1 MARKW
6 QETSLLKR
14 REKST
19 AVTATVFLTPALL
32 LMAIYIVYPI
42 LDTFRISLYEWNGIA
57 AARSYI
63 GLGNWR
69 TLLQDYRFWSSFI
82 NNIKVMVFSILI
94 QIPLGFLLAT
104 FLDAGGK
111 KFNLFKVVWFLPL
124 LMSSVAVGFLFQYA
138 LATNDG
144 LISTISNHWG
154 GKNIDLLGHP
164 QRALYTV
171 IGVIAWQYTPFYMVY
186 FIAGYSNFDTDIY
199 EAAVIDGATRAM
211 YTLRIAIPML
221 KSTIQTA
228 CILSLIGSLKY
239 FDLVFVMT
247 GGGPANAS
255 DLMATYM
262 YNTSFRSFKM
272 GYGSAI
278 AGGMFI
284 LITTIA
290 VLMRRI
296 LTGKEER

>member
-1 MARKW
+1 
-6 QETSLLKR
+6 LLKQR
-14 REKST
+14 QKST
-19 AVTATVFLTPALL
+19 AITAAVFLTPALV
-32 LMAIYIVYPI
+32 LMAIYLIYPI
-42 LDTFRISLYEWNGIA
+42 FDTFRISLYDWNGIA
-57 AARSYI
+57 AARTYV
-63 GLGNWR
+63 GLGNWQ
-69 TLLQDYRFWSSFI
+69 TLLEDYRFWYSFW
-82 NNIKVMVFSILI
+82 NNIKVMVLSILI
-94 QIPLGFLLAT
+94 QIPLGFLLAS

-111 KFNLFKVVWFLPL
+111 KFNVFKVIWFLPL

-144 LISTISNHWG
+144 LISAISNLLG

-164 QRALYTV
+164 QRAIYAV

-186 FIAGYSNFDTDIY
+186 FIAGYSNFDNDIY
-199 EAAVIDGATRAM
+199 EAAIIDGATRM
-211 YTLRIAIPML
+211 KYTLRIAIPML

-262 YNTSFRSFKM
+262 YNISFRYFKM
-272 GYGSAI
+272 GYGSAV
-278 AGGMFI
+278 AAGMFI

-290 VLMRRI
+290 VVMRKL
-296 LTGKEER
+296 LTGKEEG

>member
-1 MARKW
+1 MERQAS
-6 QETSLLKR
+6 SLLKR
-14 REKST
+14 RERSV
-19 AVTATVFLTPALL
+19 AVTATIFLAPALL
-32 LMAIYIVYPI
+32 LMMVYIIYPI
-42 LDTFRISLYEWNGIA
+42 FETFRISLYEWNGIT
-57 AARSYI
+57 AARTYV
-63 GLGNWR
+63 GWGNWK
-69 TLLQDYRFWSSFI
+69 TLLRDARFWSSFT
-82 NNIKVMVFSILI
+82 NNIKVMVLSILI

-111 KFNLFKVVWFLPL
+111 KFNLFKVIWFLPL
-124 LMSSVAVGFLFQYA
+124 LMSSVAIGFLFQYA

-144 LISTISNHWG
+144 LISTISNFLG

-186 FIAGYSNFDTDIY
+186 FVAGYSNFDADIY
-199 EAAVIDGATRAM
+199 EAAIIDGATRAK
-211 YTLRIAIPML
+211 YTLHIAIPML

-278 AGGMFI
+278 ASGMFL
-284 LITTIA
+284 LITAIA
-290 VLMRRI
+290 VVMRRI
-296 LTGKEER
+296 LTGKETD